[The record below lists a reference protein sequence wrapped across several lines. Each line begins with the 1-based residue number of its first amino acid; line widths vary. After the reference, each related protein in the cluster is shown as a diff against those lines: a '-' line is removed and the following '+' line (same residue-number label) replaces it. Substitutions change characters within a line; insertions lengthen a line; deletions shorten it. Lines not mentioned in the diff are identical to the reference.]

1 MLAKILIKR
10 QFKPGN
16 EKEILS
22 LLNQLRSIAMNQP
35 GYISGL
41 TMTVPDQHENMMVIS
56 TWQTLD
62 DWHSWK
68 KNTERNNL
76 EAMLD
81 IYQESPTDYQEYVVG
96 SGFLTSVE

>member
-1 MLAKILIKR
+1 MLAKILIER

-22 LLNQLRSIAMNQP
+22 LLNQLRSLAMNQP

-41 TMTVPDQHENMMVIS
+41 TMRSPDKPENMMVIG
-56 TWQTLD
+56 TWQTLES
-62 DWHSWK
+62 WYSWK
-68 KNTERNNL
+68 ENMERKNL

-81 IYQESPTDYQEYVVG
+81 IYQERPTEYREYVVG
-96 SGFLTSVE
+96 SGLLT

>member
-10 QFKPGN
+10 QFKSGY

-22 LLNQLRSIAMNQP
+22 LLNKLRTSGMNQA

-41 TMTVPDQHENMMVIS
+41 TMTAPDEPGNMMVIS

-62 DWHSWK
+62 SWHLWK
-68 KNTERNNL
+68 ENAERQKI

-81 IYQESPTDYQEYVVG
+81 IYQERPTEYQEYVVG
-96 SGFLTSVE
+96 SALLS

>member
-1 MLAKILIKR
+1 MLAKILIER
-10 QFKPGN
+10 HFYPGN

-22 LLNQLRSIAMNQP
+22 LLNQLRSLAMNQP

-41 TMTVPDQHENMMVIS
+41 TMRSPDHPEKKMVIG

-68 KNTERNNL
+68 ENTERKNI
-76 EAMLD
+76 EAMLA
-81 IYQESPTDYQEYVVG
+81 IYQERQTEYREYVVG
-96 SGFLTSVE
+96 SGLNS